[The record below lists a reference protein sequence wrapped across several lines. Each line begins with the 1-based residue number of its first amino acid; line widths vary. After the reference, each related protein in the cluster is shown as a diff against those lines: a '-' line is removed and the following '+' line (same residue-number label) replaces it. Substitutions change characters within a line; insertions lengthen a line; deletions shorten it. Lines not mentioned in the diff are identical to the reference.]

1 MDAPQENSLQSQTV
15 DAPSSSIGA
24 QPILFAPQG
33 LRAGWRLLIYGCLYY
48 ALRTIFFLITGLL
61 FTGPRGQMPPLWG
74 FLVSECSLAAI
85 ALLPAVLLSRLERRA
100 FGDYG
105 LPARK
110 AFTKNFW
117 VGAAWGFIAVSALI
131 LSIDGLGALSFGGLA
146 LHGIR
151 VMKFA
156 AFWAVFF
163 LVVALYEEFF
173 ARGYTQFTLGQGI
186 GFWPAAV
193 VLSPCF
199 GAIHL
204 NTPRYGW
211 PGALGAA
218 CIGLFFAFTLRRTGT
233 LWFAMGMHMSWDW
246 SETYFYS
253 VPDSGLV
260 LPGHLLNASL
270 HGPRWL
276 TGGSVG
282 PEGSVLLFV
291 LIAIM
296 WVVFDRFYRPVLAVP
311 QTTNAV
317 ENSGVQHS

>member
-1 MDAPQENSLQSQTV
+1 MDSPQENSLQSQTV
-15 DAPSSSIGA
+15 DASSRSVGA
-24 QPILFAPQG
+24 QPIFFGPHG

-48 ALRTIFFLITGLL
+48 ALRTIIFVITGLL
-61 FTGPRGQMPPLWG
+61 FTGARGRVPPLWG
-74 FLVSECSLAAI
+74 FLVSECTLAAI
-85 ALLPAVLLSRLERRA
+85 ALLPALLLSRLEKRA

-110 AFTKNFW
+110 AFRKNFW
-117 VGAAWGFIAVSALI
+117 VGAAWGFVAVTALI

-156 AFWAVFF
+156 VFWAVFF

-193 VLSPCF
+193 LLSAGF

-204 NTPRYGW
+204 NNPGEGW
-211 PGALGAA
+211 TGALGAA
-218 CIGLFFAFTLRRTGT
+218 CIGLFFAFTLRRTGN

-291 LIAIM
+291 LIAAM
-296 WVVFDRFYRPVLAVP
+296 WVVFDRVYRPVLALP
-311 QTTNAV
+311 QASGE
-317 ENSGVQHS
+317 ENGS